1 MKEIQSRFAQLRNI
15 WLILSV
21 GIHLRVSYPPWRADQ
36 VLKKR
41 RIMVWTSRCPRV
53 NLLTNRF
60 RKQGFIVRQP
70 LRKILRSH

>member
-1 MKEIQSRFAQLRNI
+1 MKEIQSFRKLRNI

-21 GIHLRVSYPPWRADQ
+21 GIHLRLATRVRRADQ

-41 RIMVWTSRCPRV
+41 RIMVWTSRCPQV

-60 RKQGFIVRQP
+60 RKRD
-70 LRKILRSH
+70 S